1 MRRIFIV
8 LVLIGLSPLAQGVP
22 IADQGR
28 IFGTGGTLQLET
40 DFWSQSI
47 TTGVEGQLT
56 GIQIQFHVGIPSSAP
71 ELTLEV
77 FNGGNAPVGIPL
89 FTEALLLSNADLD
102 ALNVFTWDL
111 GSAGLLFGVG
121 DIFTFAFQA
130 ADSGLEIAG
139 NDPPG
144 YDGGELFKNGAAFT
158 GLSDIAFIT
167 FVEPMSIPEPGTLA
181 LLVLGLAGIGL
192 TRRRRKF

>member
-1 MRRIFIV
+1 MRRMFTV
-8 LVLIGLSPLAQGVP
+8 LLLVGLSPLAQGVP
-22 IADQGR
+22 IPDQGQ
-28 IFGTGGTLQLET
+28 IFGTGGALQLGT
-40 DFWSQSI
+40 DLWSQSI
-47 TTGVEGQLT
+47 TTGIEGQLV
-56 GIQIQFHVGIPSSAP
+56 GIQIQFHIGIPDSAP
-71 ELTLEV
+71 ELTLAV
-77 FNGGNAPVGIPL
+77 FDGGNAPIGTPL
-89 FTEALLLSNADLD
+89 FTEALFLSNADLD

-121 DIFTFAFQA
+121 DIFTFALQA

-192 TRRRRKF
+192 TRRRRRV